1 LPSSNLPAPPK
12 ETTVPSATRLR
23 DTVEEFLAARNEH
36 KADWALRLLADDVEW
51 RVPSSVGAPL
61 RGARAR
67 AALSGG
73 LARELF
79 VPGTEHFHV
88 KRIFSRE
95 ERAVVEHT
103 LTFTTRSGAVYAAQ
117 CCAVFDVL
125 EHRIT
130 RVTSYTDTRAAEL
143 ALGEGAMEQALA
155 AAHAQ

>member
-1 LPSSNLPAPPK
+1 M
-12 ETTVPSATRLR
+12 PSATRLK
-23 DTVEEFLAARNEH
+23 DTVEEFLAARNDH
-36 KADWALRLLADDVEW
+36 NADRALRLLAEDVEW
-51 RVPSSVGAPL
+51 RLPSSVGAPL

-79 VPGTEHFHV
+79 IPGTEHFHV
-88 KRIFSRE
+88 KRVFSQR

-103 LTFTTRSGAVYAAQ
+103 LTFTMRSGAVYAAQ
-117 CCAVFDVL
+117 CCTVFDVL

-155 AAHAQ
+155 AARSQRPAAG